1 MIVSILQLMG
11 FPMGKPVHSRAEE
24 PAAKK
29 PDKGQ
34 SGGSGPTDHVQE
46 PTARRQ
52 KVTAKSAKDSKAIAG
67 KNISPAASKPKGKPV
82 APATKL
88 PAKAAPKAVQK
99 PAPKAAPKAVTKAA
113 PKAVAKT
120 PAKTTVKPVVKSAPK
135 ALAKPVMPAKKVVI
149 PATVKRDV
157 VVAKS
162 VVKPVSKPI
171 STPRAPVSPAPMPVS
186 KTSVKPEVIT
196 KTKTPATSAPVAEKA
211 VPAPVSP
218 APAKAGRP
226 SSRLAQLTVPSIAQ
240 TVASTAAKASY
251 TQSTPV
257 PLIVP
262 VLPSSIKKD
271 AKLANNWKTTPA
283 GELTDAELMAMPDAE
298 YMNSVQMA
306 AFRARLMKLKL
317 DILNSAGETTEHL
330 REDTSVV
337 PDPADRATIE
347 EEHALELRTRDR
359 ERKLLKKIEQSI
371 VRIDAGDYG
380 YCDETGEPIGVGRL
394 LARPTA
400 TLSLEAQQR
409 RELKQK
415 MFGD

>member
-52 KVTAKSAKDSKAIAG
+52 QVTAKSAKDSKAIAG
-67 KNISPAASKPKGKPV
+67 KKIPPAASKPKGKPV

-99 PAPKAAPKAVTKAA
+99 PAPKAAPKAV
-113 PKAVAKT
+113 AKT
-120 PAKTTVKPVVKSAPK
+120 PAKTTVKPGVKSAPK
-135 ALAKPVMPAKKVVI
+135 ALAKPVVPAKKAVT
-149 PATVKRDV
+149 PATAKRDV

-162 VVKPVSKPI
+162 VAKPVSKPI

-186 KTSVKPEVIT
+186 KTSVKPELIT

-211 VPAPVSP
+211 APAPVSP